1 MFSLSSPV
9 QISES
14 FRSECVRVWSG
25 NLPELIFSMFSQGIH
40 CPLEGCTQGRGL
52 SARAA
57 SSRLSEAPED
67 VPGPRADLVAKPRL
81 NLEFLN
87 LQAGPGVLLGSA
99 PANR

>member
-25 NLPELIFSMFSQGIH
+25 NLPELIFSVFSQGIH

-57 SSRLSEAPED
+57 SSRLSEAPEK
-67 VPGPRADLVAKPRL
+67 VCLGLERTWLRSPGRTL
-81 NLEFLN
+81 
-87 LQAGPGVLLGSA
+87 SS
-99 PANR
+99 